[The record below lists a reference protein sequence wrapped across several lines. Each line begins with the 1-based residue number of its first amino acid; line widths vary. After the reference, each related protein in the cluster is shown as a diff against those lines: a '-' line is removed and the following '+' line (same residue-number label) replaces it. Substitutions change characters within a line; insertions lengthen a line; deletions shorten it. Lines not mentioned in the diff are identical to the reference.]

1 MIKEI
6 QSFWAESEKKRI
18 KTVAE
23 QFHLS
28 LPCAKK
34 YIYMSSK
41 ELEELD
47 TPKNYKKRESAMNE
61 WLNVIFKMM
70 LDGHTNETI
79 YFYIKEHPDFNES
92 EKKLQKYI
100 YLIGKNNFPDRIPF
114 NANYLMEKVL
124 PPDVIC
130 FKRTEI
136 LKYLLTCNPKKQ
148 KDLELGKYIDVIKEA
163 YPVAAYVE
171 TVFKDFHRIIMGNSP
186 DEIDVFIEQYEESV
200 ISTFCKG
207 LKKDIAPVKNAI
219 SHRESSGFVE
229 GNNNKF
235 KLIKRI
241 LYGRSKIVNLF
252 RKCYLP
258 FLMNNSDFQL
268 MDLLHGTKNSTIS
281 CTV

>member
-148 KDLELGKYIDVIKEA
+148 KDLEEQQSKLSGLQETLTSKRDELNSKISSTSGELANYQAQLDRAKAADEA
-163 YPVAAYVE
+163 LKLAQN
-171 TVFKDFHRIIMGNSP
+171 DNISG
-186 DEIDVFIEQYEESV
+186 SV
-200 ISTFCKG
+200 ISE
-207 LKKDIAPVKNAI
+207 A
-219 SHRESSGFVE
+219 S
-229 GNNNKF
+229 
-235 KLIKRI
+235 
-241 LYGRSKIVNLF
+241 
-252 RKCYLP
+252 
-258 FLMNNSDFQL
+258 
-268 MDLLHGTKNSTIS
+268 
-281 CTV
+281 

>member
-1 MIKEI
+1 M
-6 QSFWAESEKKRI
+6 ALEKKKI

-28 LPCAKK
+28 QPCAKK
-34 YIYMSSK
+34 YIYMSQK

-47 TPKNYKKRESAMNE
+47 APQNYKKRETSMNG
-61 WLNVIFKMM
+61 WINVIFKMM

-79 YFYIKEHPDFNES
+79 YFYIKKHPDFNEP

-114 NANYLMEKVL
+114 NAKYLMEKVL
-124 PPDVIC
+124 PSDVIC

-136 LKYLLTCNPKKQ
+136 LKYLLTCNPKKR
-148 KDLELGKYIDVIKEA
+148 KDPELGKYIDIIKEA
-163 YPVAAYVE
+163 YPVADYVE

-186 DEIDVFIEQYEESV
+186 EEIDIFIEQYEESV
-200 ISTFCKG
+200 ISTFCNG

-219 SHRESSGFVE
+219 SHPESSGFVE

-241 LYGRSKIVNLF
+241 VYGRSGLVNLSK
-252 RKCYLP
+252 KCKLA
-258 FLMNNSDFQL
+258 FMSKDDMFTLSSL
-268 MDLLHGTKNSTIS
+268 I
-281 CTV
+281 

>member
-1 MIKEI
+1 M
-6 QSFWAESEKKRI
+6 ALEKKKI

-28 LPCAKK
+28 QPCAKK
-34 YIYMSSK
+34 YIYMSQK

-47 TPKNYKKRESAMNE
+47 APQNYKKRETSMNG

-79 YFYIKEHPDFNES
+79 YFYIKKHPDFNES

-114 NANYLMEKVL
+114 NAKYLMEKVL

-136 LKYLLTCNPKKQ
+136 LKYLLTCNHKKR
-148 KDLELGKYIDVIKEA
+148 KDPELGKYIDIIKEA
-163 YPVAAYVE
+163 YPVADYVE

-186 DEIDVFIEQYEESV
+186 EEIDIFIEQYEESV
-200 ISTFCKG
+200 ISTFCNG
-207 LKKDIAPVKNAI
+207 LKRDIAPVKNAI
-219 SHRESSGFVE
+219 SHPESSGFVE

-241 LYGRSKIVNLF
+241 VYGRSGLVNLSK
-252 RKCYLP
+252 KCKLA
-258 FLMNNSDFQL
+258 FMLKDDMFTLSSL
-268 MDLLHGTKNSTIS
+268 I
-281 CTV
+281 

>member
-41 ELEELD
+41 ELEEL
-47 TPKNYKKRESAMNE
+47 
-61 WLNVIFKMM
+61 
-70 LDGHTNETI
+70 
-79 YFYIKEHPDFNES
+79 
-92 EKKLQKYI
+92 
-100 YLIGKNNFPDRIPF
+100 
-114 NANYLMEKVL
+114 EKVL

-235 KLIKRI
+235 KLLKRI
-241 LYGRSKIVNLF
+241 VYGRSGLVNLSK
-252 RKCYLP
+252 KCKLA
-258 FLMNNSDFQL
+258 FMLKDDAFTLSSL
-268 MDLLHGTKNSTIS
+268 I
-281 CTV
+281 